1 MIAVEES
8 AGSASDQLTRTIGF
22 PRVRPIE
29 FPDVTM
35 TADDRIKLE
44 PSWKEALRA
53 EFDQPYMTQL
63 REFLRQEYAAGK
75 QIYPPGPM
83 IFNALNS
90 TPLDKVKVVILGQD
104 PYHGPGQAHGLCFS
118 VQPGVPAPPSLV
130 NIYKELK
137 RDLNIDIPDHGYLQS
152 WAEQGVLMLN
162 TTMTVERA
170 NANAHAG
177 KGWQFFTDRII
188 EVVSEHQPHL
198 VFLLWGAHAQSKQ
211 KLIDTTKHLVL
222 TSVHPSP
229 LSAYR
234 GFIGCGHFSRANK
247 FLEQSG
253 ETPIEWRLPPV

>member
-1 MIAVEES
+1 M
-8 AGSASDQLTRTIGF
+8 
-22 PRVRPIE
+22 
-29 FPDVTM
+29 TM

-53 EFDQPYMTQL
+53 EFDQPYMA
-63 REFLRQEYAAGK
+63 ELRQFLQQERAGGK
-75 QIYPPGPM
+75 EIYPPGPM

-137 RDLNIDIPDHGYLQS
+137 RDLNIDIPNHGYLQS
-152 WAEQGVLMLN
+152 WADQGVLMLN

-170 NANAHAG
+170 NANAHKD

-188 EVVSEHQPHL
+188 ELVSERQPHL
-198 VFLLWGAHAQSKQ
+198 VFMLWGAHAQSKQ
-211 KLIDTTKHLVL
+211 KLIDATKHLVL

-234 GFIGCGHFSRANK
+234 GFLGCGHFGRTNK
-247 FLEQSG
+247 FLEQNG
-253 ETPIEWRLPPV
+253 ETPIEWRLPPI